1 MRLFGRPQR
10 KTFPLNLIID
20 EKCACVVGGGKVGAR
35 KVGLLLSAGAEVKL
49 ICPKAL
55 TELNTL
61 AEEGKITYSEL
72 VREAKSFIHKVLKN
86 I

>member
-35 KVGLLLSAGAEVKL
+35 KVGLLLSAGADGV
-49 ICPKAL
+49 
-55 TELNTL
+55 
-61 AEEGKITYSEL
+61 
-72 VREAKSFIHKVLKN
+72 
-86 I
+86 